1 MSQPVAI
8 ACRCAGLKHA
18 HQRADCVYNVTLI
31 PMPFYL
37 SRDVSLTNPFKRQAS
52 RALAPVVD

>member
-1 MSQPVAI
+1 VAI

-31 PMPFYL
+31 HMPFYL